1 MFINIFKILDPYP
14 QDELAE
20 RIEKE
25 PGVVKY
31 WYLLGGALIFSILA
45 VLVSIITVWK
55 LQNPAHSLT
64 YSVLTKDNQ
73 RMGQPVLINTLPYPH
88 QSFKNIQSW
97 VIDAISVAYSFDF
110 LNFEQQVDAASY
122 YFTPDGY
129 ASYLRALRGVN
140 MEDKIKKQQ
149 LVVSIVPTKDPVE
162 TNFGGLGENYY
173 WWIRVPVLVSYS
185 GGKKSVL
192 SAYKIELLV
201 VRTPPH
207 KNHRGLAIAQFN
219 MLGE

>member
-1 MFINIFKILDPYP
+1 MFKGVFKFLDPYP
-14 QDELAE
+14 QDELTE

-25 PGVVKY
+25 PGVAKY
-31 WYLLGGALIFSILA
+31 WYLLGGALVFSVVA
-45 VLVSIITVWK
+45 MLVAGITVWK
-55 LQNPAHSLT
+55 LRKPAYPPT
-64 YSVLTKDNQ
+64 YSVLMKDGQ
-73 RMGQPVLINTLPYPH
+73 RVGQPVLINTLPYPH
-88 QSFKNIQSW
+88 QSFRNIQAW
-97 VIDAISVAYSFDF
+97 VIDAISAAYSFDF
-110 LNFEQQVDAASY
+110 YNFDQQVNNAGY

-129 ASYLRALRGVN
+129 ASYLRALRGAD

-149 LVVSIVPTKDPVE
+149 LVVSIVPTRDPVE
-162 TNFGGLGENYY
+162 ITWGGLGENYY

-185 GGKKSVL
+185 GGKKPVL

-219 MLGE
+219 MIGD